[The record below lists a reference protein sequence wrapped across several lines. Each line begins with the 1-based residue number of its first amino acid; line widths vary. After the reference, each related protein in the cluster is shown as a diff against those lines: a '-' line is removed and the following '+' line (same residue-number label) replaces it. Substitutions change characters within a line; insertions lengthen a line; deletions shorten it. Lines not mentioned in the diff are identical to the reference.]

1 MEVRRGH
8 GIEPSLE
15 KLAGELARRPSI
27 APDEAPQIELEPG
40 AGADD
45 LLGAPLPFEM
55 GAALG
60 VGKERPRALAPQ
72 AKPVWSEDA
81 TPAKQQITT
90 SLPSGSTDGY
100 QETATLARRGHS

>member
-1 MEVRRGH
+1 MLRG
-8 GIEPSLE
+8 GTVCRDSSVPRFNLEAVDRGSVGPARCWSNSGYETPSNQCIP
-15 KLAGELARRPSI
+15 ARREI
-27 APDEAPQIELEPG
+27 
-40 AGADD
+40 
-45 LLGAPLPFEM
+45 
-55 GAALG
+55 G
-60 VGKERPRALAPQ
+60 VGEERPRALAPQ